1 LDIFNRESMY
11 IAGLER
17 AAIKI
22 GPRNVLGTTPG
33 NSWWSY
39 CKKEHL
45 RQANEKQKKIRI
57 SYIHVAFILLI
68 QKGIAGFNSIQKKNI
83 YFQFTL
89 SKSSWWYTTSW
100 IACRLKLSS
109 TFVNGQTV
117 KWTKATTIINNN
129 NGNDRPLE
137 LLFWAILCT
146 KFVYVHLSRP
156 EVKRTYINNMA
167 RGVETEKE
175 RTWTGWLIQK
185 ETTTILNKE
194 K

>member
-1 LDIFNRESMY
+1 MALASKQGI
-11 IAGLER
+11 
-17 AAIKI
+17 
-22 GPRNVLGTTPG
+22 PLGTYTTHHYWVSTVKTQTFTILCRRKG
-33 NSWWSY
+33 
-39 CKKEHL
+39 HL
-45 RQANEKQKKIRI
+45 SIALCFTILC
-57 SYIHVAFILLI
+57 SPMALSAFILLI